1 MPTSSRSLSSRSLS
15 LLQRTCRRSLFQ
27 SLLLFT
33 TLSCYEQP
41 VFSQSVELT
50 DEEKQQQVAA
60 DRFLTVLQKSPRRG
74 TALDRVYS
82 HHVEFGTLDKLIA
95 SLKDQS
101 AKAPQVGNTWMLL
114 GLFESQRG
122 NDALAIESFQKAEAL
137 RKEDAIAPYYLG
149 LSLLRVGQS
158 DEAIAAYER
167 AIQRNPPRA
176 DLLEIYQQLGR
187 VLQRSQRTAEAIQVW
202 TRLESQFP
210 DDARVL
216 EQIASTLADEG
227 ATLQAIPYYEKLAKI
242 TKDDYRRVVFGV
254 EAAQL
259 KIKADKR
266 DQGLAEFEAM
276 LGELKPDSW
285 LYRDVRRRI
294 EDVFLKSGD
303 QDNLVKYYEKWLATH
318 PEDVEGM
325 ARLARFLTNSAR
337 TPEATI
343 WMDKALK
350 LAPSRADLRRAFIDQ
365 LVDAQKFS
373 EAVAQYE
380 KLAESKPGNTDIL
393 RDWGKLILR
402 DKTVDIAARNQRATE
417 VWNQIVAARPN
428 DALTLSQ
435 TADLFRQSNMPEPAI
450 ALYQKAIA
458 LAPNDPQYR
467 EYLGEYQHIQK
478 LPEQALETWA
488 AIAVDARRNAINV
501 ARLAEVYNSFG
512 YQERAVTEILDAC
525 KLDPKDFALQIK
537 ASDYLARVARYD
549 EAFTF
554 MESANK
560 LAVSADEKEEVIKQ
574 RIQLLQSSDRLD
586 EAIATLNEETTGSAA
601 TNAAKWLLLARYLET
616 ARRMPDAN
624 DAIASALKLDEK
636 STEALSIAA
645 RIAEASGEFSK
656 AVEMNRRLAE
666 VDRRSRG
673 DYLQNVAR
681 LESQLGRADQAMAA
695 AQELIVSAPG
705 NTDNYEF
712 FAQLCFRLGR
722 TDEGLEALRKAMRIN
737 PNEARLIVAL
747 GNALSEQLRTDEAIA
762 LYWRAFE
769 RSESIEDRISLTE
782 KLVPLYTQLNQFE
795 KLTERFE
802 RDRQDDQKRREA
814 TVCLAQA
821 YRSSGDTTGARSEL
835 ESLISESTRDTN
847 LFQQLSKLCEEA
859 GDLDA
864 AIGYQ
869 RQLVSIA
876 PGAETETPLA
886 KLLQQRGELDEANEI
901 LVKLTQQ
908 EEDPVRL
915 LKNIDSL
922 LLQEQYDSV
931 LAVLEP
937 ILNQQRDNWELLY
950 REAVAWVKKERH
962 EEAKNR
968 FERLLAMKNDHTA
981 RGVVA
986 EAAFKQQQ
994 SKARSDNLR
1003 GIRTTQPT
1011 VTSPL
1016 TFGSRSYEIR
1026 RAVGLEQYYDPFNQ
1040 SASQTAWSPDVF
1052 GMARLATIGWLL
1064 SIDQRVDTEQNIES
1078 NKNPLLVT
1086 IEKASLDPKAT
1097 RDQIYDALYL
1107 SQLENRLD
1115 RTFAVAK
1122 SLAKSGG
1129 RDEKMFF
1136 LSSLTTRNQSDQN
1149 RPSNQGPSNPLS
1161 QEELELML
1169 SCYRDVLKSKEVG
1182 GDSSNV
1188 VFDSNGTMYVLV
1200 GGRYVQAGSSVG
1212 NQFSQVVSKEL
1223 KLAGRNDEAEAMLA
1237 EQFAS
1242 AKTPLEIGSLIIYQI
1257 TNNKLQEVDENYNRL
1272 LSALDEAVS
1281 KLNLDAKPSG
1291 PSIANRSNPLPV
1303 AMGTIGTWIGYL
1315 GADEENA
1322 KIIEVTSQLLDRIV
1336 KVTRME
1342 VIAST
1347 KKPQRTSTATPSPTR
1362 FSWNYGK
1369 QNQTTTLDYPLPNA
1383 YLKSPSLMYLRRV
1396 FEVLKRNNSQSD
1408 LVDLLKKRVA
1418 EAEDANKLYE
1428 SLMLAAVYWW
1438 NDEKEESQDITIAV
1452 AKLVPQDLEF
1462 QFGIVAML
1470 EARRELDEAMA
1481 TLESIQGVDQ
1491 SIIVRKERTMLSL
1504 AERLGDRDRAMKA
1517 AERLFGLRIDTATQM
1532 SLVDSMRRLGLTELS
1547 DAILARAEKRVG
1559 NQAASM
1565 ATLMMQMQGQ
1575 GKPAQAKQLAYSIL
1589 NKTKPVIVTGS
1600 RARSV
1605 SSSGN
1610 TDVAAR
1616 QQALQLLFQ
1625 SGELKELVGKLDA
1638 QLEKSPT
1645 SMVLYDRLIEA
1656 NTMMGNKDKSL
1667 ELLKRAA
1674 EKNPQS
1680 PVMRMRLASTLASS
1694 GKAKEACDQYLE
1706 LIKTDLRVLSNDFYE
1721 IQNIFRQAN
1730 RQKELTAAISRQN
1743 IKSISQPYYIINL
1756 VSETLRTNPKDEGA
1770 LELVERAFT
1779 AFPQYQSQLVSQLNG
1794 ARVWDDEKL
1803 FSLIKR
1809 SFAPP
1814 PSIIQQNAWA
1824 GVSTNS
1830 YSYSSN
1836 GQINDPMM
1844 EITAALGDTKRR
1856 ALRSIVDKHL
1866 QENPGWLGGKALKL
1880 MFDIQLKD
1888 LEAIRSGV
1896 HELIDQESIKRSM
1909 PATVAWMLGGSIAN
1923 FQELL
1928 EESTQLMLKA
1938 SEERSGM
1945 NEFQYTPGYILSKNY
1960 QKMGRKE
1967 DARKL
1972 LLSGLQSGDQ
1982 FDIYSVSRAKV
1993 SSKSI
1998 ADELANIGFPLDA
2011 IRVYSQLLAD
2021 KEYLSQSDPFTGR
2034 SAKDTEAS
2042 IKAGL
2047 QKSITA
2053 MKPEDAA
2060 SAIDQ
2065 LLSVGK
2071 KVSSN
2076 SDLSLGIT
2084 FQSIAGTATT
2094 PIESQLLQILSRI
2107 GKNAE
2112 VIKLMQS
2119 RLELLAKENEKSIA
2133 IPIAQVALAR
2143 TASGDAVGAA
2153 PTVTLEALDTFVKKQ
2168 PLEPIPA
2175 GRKANARQRKEA
2187 IDYVGIWLAVKED
2200 LAASTNNETAER
2212 LANVALEAANRQA
2225 DKLATSAILW
2235 QWGEVHQ
2242 SRGEIEKAEAK
2253 WSELLTMITERPVRK
2268 ASEPNAANPPMPG
2281 GVPFPGAAIP
2291 GTVPARAL
2299 PAPAGAV
2306 PAGLVPA
2313 GVAPAPALRPA
2324 QPTPIVKF
2332 VAFQEPASKPQET
2345 KNSTDSTKADDN
2357 KKVDNKKSVL
2367 PPRPNATGK
2376 GPVVPAPG
2384 APSSRGVVPG
2394 GALPPGFGAPGF
2406 GPPGQMPGGVPRP
2419 SSNPNAIP
2427 PLTVSQYEV
2436 AIKIAAKA
2444 HESGLSKLSMR
2455 ALQEALKGGAPV
2467 PDPVAAANPNNPAA
2481 MSTAFITSGGITRA
2495 VAVGSPQ
2502 ATANATNFS
2511 KATTVV
2517 RDWLSKSD
2525 SYPPKDVY
2533 DCLSSIV
2540 LPTDRESDLVM
2551 GEVSTGLAQ
2560 GTVTSLGSQLVQW
2573 AKRSNQ
2579 LDQLEKNLEE
2589 RKTTPNLTPHRQ
2601 VLLGLCALEKE
2612 DVVKAKKVLEE
2623 LVSYVEKNPSPDNT
2637 ALASHLALPAS
2648 TRQPLQ
2654 ELALSILKL
2663 ASSNLSN
2670 VAASSG
2676 GNART
2681 SSSSN
2686 SLTNLVNKYY
2696 VDRGNEEL
2704 IRKYFED
2711 RLSATQVQYSNYGGD
2726 YGLQMQ
2732 KQELASIATQSAMFG
2747 SAKITLEY
2755 LGRFVDFGSVR
2766 DRASTSLAVPLCA
2779 VIRSLRNTQPEEAY
2793 RTWLEWTMPNDN
2805 RKTIRVLSALMRPD
2819 SMPDEFRQQS
2829 NRNSVRMDDDV
2840 VLNLRELVSLAVKTG
2855 KLEELVIASDKAR
2868 ADKVPGSIEL
2878 AMMIAVEKR
2887 DSDTFYRVGKELVDQ
2902 SKQKNINSEGMY
2914 YSNNAANISTEV
2926 SICRLAIR
2934 EGVLK
2939 IGDDLRDALVSD
2951 STAFHL
2957 EDIHRLASQLKAERR
2972 PNVSPDFTHWTAS
2985 NTSVNGIKGW
2995 WESVDQQIVHLTGA
3009 ANDTLFLN
3017 YPITGNFV
3025 FNATVSSRVGLE
3037 FGFDGIGI
3045 RQQANQLLVTSRSG
3059 VSILNKPIT
3068 NVREEMAQIRIE
3080 SKDGRV
3086 QFFIND
3092 EIVYERQAEGSSPWV
3107 FIAAQNNTI
3116 AFSNLSLSGTPTVSE
3131 SVPLVLGKRLDGWIA
3146 NFYSESVFNPIVKTD
3161 NNDQVPQGY
3170 TQDPNT
3176 GELVPIDN
3184 RSVKQWTNSDGVLSI
3199 AATEKVWKRLR
3210 VGCTTNA
3217 LFDRKSPFR
3226 TSFFTNPMRVSF
3238 IHRSDVSH
3246 FSYPRIT

>member
-1880 MFDIQLKD
+1880 MFDIQSKD

-2357 KKVDNKKSVL
+2357 KKVDNKKSV
-2367 PPRPNATGK
+2367 
-2376 GPVVPAPG
+2376 
-2384 APSSRGVVPG
+2384 S
-2394 GALPPGFGAPGF
+2394 
-2406 GPPGQMPGGVPRP
+2406 
-2419 SSNPNAIP
+2419 
-2427 PLTVSQYEV
+2427 
-2436 AIKIAAKA
+2436 
-2444 HESGLSKLSMR
+2444 
-2455 ALQEALKGGAPV
+2455 
-2467 PDPVAAANPNNPAA
+2467 
-2481 MSTAFITSGGITRA
+2481 
-2495 VAVGSPQ
+2495 
-2502 ATANATNFS
+2502 
-2511 KATTVV
+2511 
-2517 RDWLSKSD
+2517 
-2525 SYPPKDVY
+2525 
-2533 DCLSSIV
+2533 
-2540 LPTDRESDLVM
+2540 
-2551 GEVSTGLAQ
+2551 
-2560 GTVTSLGSQLVQW
+2560 
-2573 AKRSNQ
+2573 
-2579 LDQLEKNLEE
+2579 
-2589 RKTTPNLTPHRQ
+2589 
-2601 VLLGLCALEKE
+2601 
-2612 DVVKAKKVLEE
+2612 
-2623 LVSYVEKNPSPDNT
+2623 
-2637 ALASHLALPAS
+2637 
-2648 TRQPLQ
+2648 
-2654 ELALSILKL
+2654 
-2663 ASSNLSN
+2663 ASSSEC
-2670 VAASSG
+2670 
-2676 GNART
+2676 
-2681 SSSSN
+2681 
-2686 SLTNLVNKYY
+2686 
-2696 VDRGNEEL
+2696 DR
-2704 IRKYFED
+2704 
-2711 RLSATQVQYSNYGGD
+2711 
-2726 YGLQMQ
+2726 
-2732 KQELASIATQSAMFG
+2732 
-2747 SAKITLEY
+2747 
-2755 LGRFVDFGSVR
+2755 
-2766 DRASTSLAVPLCA
+2766 
-2779 VIRSLRNTQPEEAY
+2779 
-2793 RTWLEWTMPNDN
+2793 
-2805 RKTIRVLSALMRPD
+2805 
-2819 SMPDEFRQQS
+2819 
-2829 NRNSVRMDDDV
+2829 
-2840 VLNLRELVSLAVKTG
+2840 
-2855 KLEELVIASDKAR
+2855 
-2868 ADKVPGSIEL
+2868 
-2878 AMMIAVEKR
+2878 
-2887 DSDTFYRVGKELVDQ
+2887 
-2902 SKQKNINSEGMY
+2902 
-2914 YSNNAANISTEV
+2914 
-2926 SICRLAIR
+2926 
-2934 EGVLK
+2934 
-2939 IGDDLRDALVSD
+2939 
-2951 STAFHL
+2951 
-2957 EDIHRLASQLKAERR
+2957 
-2972 PNVSPDFTHWTAS
+2972 
-2985 NTSVNGIKGW
+2985 
-2995 WESVDQQIVHLTGA
+2995 
-3009 ANDTLFLN
+3009 
-3017 YPITGNFV
+3017 
-3025 FNATVSSRVGLE
+3025 
-3037 FGFDGIGI
+3037 
-3045 RQQANQLLVTSRSG
+3045 
-3059 VSILNKPIT
+3059 
-3068 NVREEMAQIRIE
+3068 
-3080 SKDGRV
+3080 
-3086 QFFIND
+3086 
-3092 EIVYERQAEGSSPWV
+3092 
-3107 FIAAQNNTI
+3107 
-3116 AFSNLSLSGTPTVSE
+3116 
-3131 SVPLVLGKRLDGWIA
+3131 
-3146 NFYSESVFNPIVKTD
+3146 
-3161 NNDQVPQGY
+3161 
-3170 TQDPNT
+3170 
-3176 GELVPIDN
+3176 
-3184 RSVKQWTNSDGVLSI
+3184 
-3199 AATEKVWKRLR
+3199 
-3210 VGCTTNA
+3210 
-3217 LFDRKSPFR
+3217 
-3226 TSFFTNPMRVSF
+3226 
-3238 IHRSDVSH
+3238 
-3246 FSYPRIT
+3246 